1 MVSTPVRKKRV
12 VGVAV
17 LAVILVLFFT
27 FNRFPKLDV
36 VGEDLDAVTAPQAQ
50 CFQGFCIERDPGQSF
65 LTSWFTFSVTY
76 LRVNGGRKVYLEDG
90 SNVG

>member
-1 MVSTPVRKKRV
+1 MFSTPVRKKRV

-36 VGEDLDAVTAPQAQ
+36 VGEDLDAVTAPRLSAS
-50 CFQGFCIERDPGQSF
+50 RVSA
-65 LTSWFTFSVTY
+65 SSVIPAS
-76 LRVNGGRKVYLEDG
+76 R
-90 SNVG
+90 S